1 MFQLLAAGLA
11 AMLITLFLGPKF
23 IKFVKKNEFGQ
34 QVREEGPEAHL
45 TTKAGIPTLG
55 GILIIAGMLVPYF
68 ILWEISA
75 KSLIVVIT
83 TLGCAAIGFAD
94 DFAKIRMKR
103 SLGLRARGKLLLQ
116 LVLAFVVGLLA
127 VRYAGLTES
136 IRIPMSDQVIDVGIF
151 YYFIIFLWLAF
162 FSNAVNLT
170 DGLDGLAAGSVAI
183 TTLSYMTIAFLTDQN
198 DLGIIAAC
206 LGGACVGFLWFNS
219 FPAEI
224 FMGDTGSLALGGALA
239 AMAFLT
245 QTELLLIVIGAIFVA
260 EAASVIIQVLVF
272 RMTDGRRVFLMTPI
286 HHHFE
291 MMAWSETKIIMR
303 FWIIAAIFASTGFT
317 IFYISLPGR

>member
-11 AMLITLFLGPKF
+11 SMLITLFLGPQF
-23 IKFVKKNEFGQ
+23 IKFVKRNEFGQ
-34 QVREEGPEAHL
+34 QVREEGPEQHL
-45 TTKAGIPTLG
+45 KTKSGIPTLG
-55 GILIIAGMLVPYF
+55 GLLIIIGMLVPFF
-68 ILWEISA
+68 ILWEWSA
-75 KSLIVVIT
+75 KSAIVIIT

-94 DFAKIRMKR
+94 DIAKIRMKR

-116 LVLAFVVGLLA
+116 LLLAIMVGMIA

-136 IRIPMSDQVIDVGIF
+136 IKIPFSNEIIDVGLF
-151 YYFIIFLWLAF
+151 YYIIIFLWVAG

-170 DGLDGLAAGSVAI
+170 DGLDGLAAGSVAV
-183 TTLSYMTIAFLTDQN
+183 TMLTYMTIAFLTQQTDM
-198 DLGIIAAC
+198 GIIAAC

-224 FMGDTGSLALGGALA
+224 FMGDTGSLALGGAIA
-239 AMAFLT
+239 AMAVLT

-260 EAASVIIQVLVF
+260 EAASVIIQVLSF
-272 RMTDGRRVFLMTPI
+272 KATGKRVFLMTPI

-291 MMAWSETKIIMR
+291 LMAWSETKIIMR
-303 FWIIAAIFASTGFT
+303 FWIIGAIFASTGFT
-317 IFYISLPGR
+317 IFYLSLPGR

>member
-11 AMLITLFLGPKF
+11 SMLITLFLGPQF
-23 IKFVKKNEFGQ
+23 IKFVKRNEFGQ
-34 QVREEGPEAHL
+34 QVREEGPEQHL
-45 TTKAGIPTLG
+45 KTKSGIPTLG
-55 GILIIAGMLVPYF
+55 GLLIIIGMLVPFF
-68 ILWEISA
+68 ILWEWSA
-75 KSLIVVIT
+75 KSAIVIIT

-94 DFAKIRMKR
+94 DIAKIRMKR

-116 LVLAFVVGLLA
+116 LLLAIIVGMIA

-136 IRIPMSDQVIDVGIF
+136 IKIPFSNEIIDVGLF
-151 YYFIIFLWLAF
+151 YYIIIFLWVAG

-170 DGLDGLAAGSVAI
+170 DGLDGLAAGSVAV
-183 TTLSYMTIAFLTDQN
+183 TMLTYMTIAFLTQQTDM
-198 DLGIIAAC
+198 GIIAAC

-224 FMGDTGSLALGGALA
+224 FMGDTGSLALGGAIA
-239 AMAFLT
+239 AMAVLT

-260 EAASVIIQVLVF
+260 EAASVIIQVLSF
-272 RMTDGRRVFLMTPI
+272 KATGKRVFLMTPI

-291 MMAWSETKIIMR
+291 LMAWSETKIIMR
-303 FWIIAAIFASTGFT
+303 FWIIGAIFASTGFT
-317 IFYISLPGR
+317 IFYLSLPGR

>member
-11 AMLITLFLGPKF
+11 SMMITLFLGPKF

-55 GILIIAGMLVPYF
+55 GILIIVGMLVPFF
-68 ILWEISA
+68 ILWEFSA
-75 KSLIVVIT
+75 KSLIVVVT
-83 TLGCAAIGFAD
+83 TLGCGAIGFAD
-94 DFAKIRMKR
+94 DYAKIRMKR
-103 SLGLRARGKLLLQ
+103 SLGLRARGKLVLQ

-136 IRIPMSDQVIDVGIF
+136 IKIPMSGEVIDLGIF
-151 YYFIIFLWLAF
+151 YYFMIFILLAF

-170 DGLDGLAAGSVAI
+170 DGLDGLAAGSVSVTAL
-183 TTLSYMTIAFLTDQN
+183 TYMTIAFLTEQN

-224 FMGDTGSLALGGALA
+224 FMGDTGSLALGGAIA

-245 QTELLLIVIGAIFVA
+245 QTELLLVIIGAIFVA
-260 EAASVIIQVLVF
+260 EAASVIIQVLGF
-272 RMTDGRRVFLMTPI
+272 KATGKRVFLMTPI

-291 MMAWSETKIIMR
+291 LMAWSETRIIMR
-303 FWIIAAIFASTGFT
+303 FWIVGAIFASTGFT
-317 IFYISLPGR
+317 IFYLSLPGR